1 MVHPASQDSRAFA
14 RRPVAIRNSH
24 SLTLAIAA
32 ALRADLVRSV
42 ARAELALAYQDHVF
56 NRNPPS
62 RVGLQHAS
70 PAAQRAAAAWKAFAR
85 VAEPR

>member
-42 ARAELALAYQDHVF
+42 ARAELALAYQDHVL